1 MLEKIANLLKTGTR
15 SNIELAYQ
23 LSLSTKTSLWP
34 LERGIKDLLY
44 HAHTQPSIAFDNL
57 PLGQLC
63 YLLNNVIALSIKEQL
78 LTHLPEQLY
87 FCPALVILEIIDTPL
102 IALPQSIGELAQLKS
117 LTLKNTAIEQL
128 PSSIAQLSKL
138 ETLSLINNP
147 NLKHF
152 PRALLQ
158 LPNLK
163 TVRVDA
169 SIKTPTIN
177 DCPFEFIIIDSPI

>member
-63 YLLNNVIALSIKEQL
+63 YLLNNVIALSITEKS
-78 LTHLPEQLY
+78 LTQIPEQLY
-87 FCPALVILEIIDTPL
+87 FCPALVILEIVDTPL
-102 IALPQSIGELAQLKS
+102 IELPASIGELAQLKS

-128 PSSIAQLSKL
+128 PASIAQLSKL
-138 ETLSLINNP
+138 ETINLMGNP
-147 NLKHF
+147 NLKDF
-152 PRALLQ
+152 PMVLLQ
-158 LPNLK
+158 LSNLK

-169 SIKTPTIN
+169 SIEIPAM
-177 DCPFEFIIIDSPI
+177 DCSFELIVMDGAI